1 MPVSDQGLQ
10 LEDIEHL
17 KELDDPTVLGRHRER
32 NNRTHASDYF
42 RAGAAVMEDMQEHVP
57 IEPNR

>member
-17 KELDDPTVLGRHRER
+17 KELDDPTVLGRHLER
-32 NNRTHASDYF
+32 NN
-42 RAGAAVMEDMQEHVP
+42 
-57 IEPNR
+57 